1 MQSSDLSCQDTLHAG
16 DSSWSQVP
24 GQLTPIPPRNEPLQF
39 SGLSRQD
46 TLPAEDSSWSYSQVS
61 GQPTPIPP
69 CNEPL
74 QSSGL
79 CRQDTL
85 PAEDSSWSYSHV
97 PGKPAPIPPRNEPL
111 LYISNIVDDL
121 DLHTTA
127 LYLNLNLRRIR
138 VHFPPSLLMATTS
151 ESILYDKGPVGITQ
165 ADICLETLTDPD
177 HDSGKDVMT
186 SQVCRVDSG
195 LLSSFRANP
204 VPNLRTHFAQTR
216 LFVWMT

>member
-1 MQSSDLSCQDTLHAG
+1 MQSSGLSCQDTLHAE
-16 DSSWSQVP
+16 DSSWSQAP
-24 GQLTPIPPRNEPLQF
+24 GQPTPKPPRNEPLQF

-46 TLPAEDSSWSYSQVS
+46 TLPAEDSSWSY
-61 GQPTPIPP
+61 
-69 CNEPL
+69 L
-74 QSSGL
+74 
-79 CRQDTL
+79 
-85 PAEDSSWSYSHV
+85 HV
-97 PGKPAPIPPRNEPL
+97 PGQPAPIPPRNQPL

-127 LYLNLNLRRIR
+127 LYLKNLNLRRIR
-138 VHFPPSLLMATTS
+138 VHFPPSMLMATTS

-165 ADICLETLTDPD
+165 ADICVEMLTDPD
-177 HDSGKDVMT
+177 HDSGKDAMT

-204 VPNLRTHFAQTR
+204 IPNLRTHFAQTR